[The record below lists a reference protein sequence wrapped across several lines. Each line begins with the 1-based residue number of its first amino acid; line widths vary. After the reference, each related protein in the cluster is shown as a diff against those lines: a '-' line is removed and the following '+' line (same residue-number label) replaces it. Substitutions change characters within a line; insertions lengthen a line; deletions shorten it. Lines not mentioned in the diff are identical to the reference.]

1 VSKVADVRRNDSET
15 PTIAT
20 FGNDVEVSTLIAELE
35 SNGCVI
41 VKNHIDAD
49 RLRGLHAELQPYL
62 DSAPYG
68 RTEFAGKTSR
78 RRNGLLAKS
87 ETCRGLAIDPLVL
100 GVCDGILGPNCVN
113 YRLHVTMLVELMPG
127 EIRQEIH
134 RDGEVYPIRHPAPP
148 MTLAAFWAYTDFTE
162 ENGATL
168 VAPGSHHWPQ
178 ERRPEENEL
187 VQAVMPKGSLLLYT
201 SSVWHGSEA
210 NQTDAVRTGMG
221 LHYSLGWL
229 RQEENQVLSSPPDI
243 AKHFPERLQRL
254 IGYDFGGPYLGFV
267 EQGNPIGLLR
277 DGHDVDFARTEPELN
292 EQREKIDLM
301 RLGDVKEDWL

>member
-1 VSKVADVRRNDSET
+1 MSKVVQVRRNGSKP

-20 FGNDVEVSTLIAELE
+20 FGSDVATSTLIAELE

-41 VKNHIDAD
+41 VKNHIDAE
-49 RLRGLHAELQPYL
+49 RMRGLHAELQPFL

-68 RTEFAGKTSR
+68 RTEFAGRTSR

-87 ETCRGLAIDPLVL
+87 ETCRDLAIDPLVL

-134 RDGEVYPIRHPAPP
+134 RDGEIYPIRHPAPP

-168 VAPGSHHWPQ
+168 VAPGSHHWQQ
-178 ERRPEENEL
+178 ERRPQESEL

-210 NQTDAVRTGMG
+210 NHTEAVRTGMG

-277 DGHDVDFARTEPELN
+277 DSDDVDFARTEPELN
-292 EQREKIDLM
+292 EKREKIDLM
-301 RLGDVKEDWL
+301 RLGDVKEDRL

>member
-1 VSKVADVRRNDSET
+1 MSKVGQVRRNGSKP

-20 FGNDVEVSTLIAELE
+20 FGSDVATSTLIAELE

-41 VKNHIDAD
+41 VKNHIDAE
-49 RLRGLHAELQPYL
+49 RMRGLHAELQPFL

-68 RTEFAGKTSR
+68 RTEFAGRTSR

-87 ETCRGLAIDPLVL
+87 ETCRDLAIDPLVL

-134 RDGEVYPIRHPAPP
+134 RDGEIYPIRHPAPP

-168 VAPGSHHWPQ
+168 VAPGSHHWQQ
-178 ERRPEENEL
+178 ERRPQESEL

-210 NQTDAVRTGMG
+210 NHTEAVRTGMG

-277 DGHDVDFARTEPELN
+277 DSDDVDFARTEPELN
-292 EQREKIDLM
+292 EKREKIDLM
-301 RLGDVKEDWL
+301 RLGDVKEDRL